1 MSPPRNVRVVEV
13 LGRSNLA
20 AFVLFLAFTFVAFF
34 ADVELDPVS
43 SGAPLLSSLSSPSIP
58 SSSSSSPS
66 PWSHVGVVGE
76 FVFDP
81 RSQEQVLEC
90 SRAEQVQRPGM
101 AAELVG
107 PIVADH
113 LHRLLAVIHS
123 CCMAVQPL
131 LVTNETPSK

>member
-1 MSPPRNVRVVEV
+1 MSPPRNVRVVEA

-34 ADVELDPVS
+34 ADMELDPVS

-66 PWSHVGVVGE
+66 PWSHVGVVVE

-81 RSQEQVLEC
+81 RGQEQV
-90 SRAEQVQRPGM
+90 
-101 AAELVG
+101 
-107 PIVADH
+107 
-113 LHRLLAVIHS
+113 
-123 CCMAVQPL
+123 
-131 LVTNETPSK
+131 